1 MPSQNRTLLQ
11 PMPQKIRSILRA
23 FCRQNI
29 SWIYTLFFYPRTTP
43 ILVLQ
48 TAILIHI
55 CSTKILQRLGRPL
68 FKNDIFE
75 EVHKSPLDISES
87 WGNGCLWKLS
97 SHFIEGLE
105 FLPKWC
111 FFEHSVFFILAK
123 LWQCC
128 WSERMPSKNRP
139 KFCWSD
145 GFLQTLASQIGQ
157 NIWMKA
163 LRFNEVT
170 AVLKKQKNFECILNS
185 LFLIPGKV

>member
-11 PMPQKIRSILRA
+11 PMPQKIGSVLRA

-55 CSTKILQRLGRPL
+55 CSTKVLQRLGRPL

-75 EVHKSPLDISES
+75 EVHKFPLDISES

-111 FFEHSVFFILAK
+111 FFEHSVFFY
-123 LWQCC
+123 
-128 WSERMPSKNRP
+128 
-139 KFCWSD
+139 F
-145 GFLQTLASQIGQ
+145 G
-157 NIWMKA
+157 KA
-163 LRFNEVT
+163 LT
-170 AVLKKQKNFECILNS
+170 VLLKWKDAIKKSPKVLLKWRLPSNTG
-185 LFLIPGKV
+185 IPDWPKYLDEGIEI